1 MRILRKENTPFESYS
16 IFEVNCIDIC
26 PVFEAGNPIPISLFL
41 EFDAESVAEYPMDG
55 TEETFQDAMTAYNTI
70 IKTLSI
76 TGYCNMS
83 DFGAEIL

>member
-1 MRILRKENTPFESYS
+1 MRILKEEDYPFKSLS
-16 IFEVNCIDIC
+16 LIEVNSIDIS
-26 PVFEAGNPIPISLFL
+26 PVYEIGNPIPVSLFL
-41 EFDAESVAEYPMDG
+41 EFDGESVAEYPMNG
-55 TEETFQDAMTAYNTI
+55 TEETFKDAMTAYNTI